1 MASEKRPTGAMNKI
15 WDDISKTFG
24 SDGLFEG
31 DGDFIEPAS
40 PETSGSPA
48 LDEAIGIW
56 GYPKGRL
63 IQLAG
68 HESSGKTLLS
78 LMAIREWQRK
88 AAHNWALFID
98 AEYTFDPDWASRLG
112 VDLSRLRIM
121 KTNSGA
127 EIFERLCGKP
137 HKEPGKPKVKKG
149 ILDLVVEQGGAD
161 KSGLGIIVLDSVAAV
176 VPPQEAA
183 SEVGKQNVAALS
195 RFLTPELRRILPD
208 LANSQVVFLGIN
220 HLKTAIGQ
228 YGDPETSPG
237 GKAWFYH
244 CSLMLSVAR
253 IKKEECKIYNE
264 AKEQVGHRIR
274 AKIGK
279 NKVAPPFR
287 EAEMDIA
294 YLEGFINRHAEIKD
308 LAVKYGIVKRP
319 NNQTYVFEDLSVRG
333 KDNFLKRLEQDP
345 ALCERLLSM
354 VKDAKGSGAKPSE
367 VSEEPEEDSGG
378 SWEE

>member
-1 MASEKRPTGAMNKI
+1 MASEKRAPSAMDKI
-15 WDDISKTFG
+15 WDEVYKTFG

-31 DGDFIEPAS
+31 DGDFIESAQ
-40 PETSGSPA
+40 PETTGSPA
-48 LDEAIGIW
+48 LDDAIGIW

-88 AAHNWALFID
+88 APHNWALFID
-98 AEYTFDPDWASRLG
+98 AEYTFDPEWAERLG

-149 ILDLVVEQGGAD
+149 ILDMVIEQGGAD
-161 KSGLGIIVLDSVAAV
+161 KSGLGFIVLDSVAAV

-183 SEVGKQNVAALS
+183 SEVGKQNVASLA
-195 RFLTPELRRILPD
+195 RFLTPELRRILPE
-208 LANSQVVFLGIN
+208 LAESQVVFLGIN

-228 YGDPETSPG
+228 YGDPDTSPG
-237 GKAWFYH
+237 GKAWFFH

-253 IKKEECKIYNE
+253 IKREECKIYDD
-264 AKEQVGHRIR
+264 AKEQIGHRIR

-294 YLEGFINRHAEIKD
+294 YLSGFINRHVEIKD
-308 LAVKYGIVKRP
+308 LAVKYGVVKRP
-319 NNQTYVFEDLSVRG
+319 NNQTYVFGDLNVRG
-333 KDNFLKRLEQDP
+333 KDNFLKHLEQDP
-345 ALCERLLSM
+345 TLCQKLLELAM
-354 VKDAKGSGAKPSE
+354 VAKASGEKAAASDESE
-367 VSEEPEEDSGG
+367 GE
-378 SWEE
+378 

>member
-1 MASEKRPTGAMNKI
+1 MAAEKRSSSAMDKI
-15 WDDISKTFG
+15 WDEVNKTFG
-24 SDGLFEG
+24 SDGLFAG
-31 DGDFIEPAS
+31 DGDFIEPAA
-40 PETSGSPA
+40 PESSGSPA

-88 AAHNWALFID
+88 NPRNWAVFID
-98 AEYTFDPDWASRLG
+98 AEYTFDPSWAERLG

-121 KTNSGA
+121 KTNAGA

-137 HKEPGKPKVKKG
+137 HKEPGKPKIKKG
-149 ILDLVVEQGGAD
+149 LLDMVIEQGGAD
-161 KSGLGIIVLDSVAAV
+161 ESGLGIVVLDSVAAV

-183 SEVGKQNVAALS
+183 SEVGKQNVAALA

-208 LANSQVVFLGIN
+208 LAQSQVVFLGIN
-220 HLKTAIGQ
+220 HLKVAIGV

-237 GKAWFYH
+237 GAAWKFH
-244 CSLMLSVAR
+244 CSVMLNVAR
-253 IKKEECKIYNE
+253 IKKEECKIYDYGT
-264 AKEQVGHRIR
+264 KEQVGHRIR

-287 EAEMDIA
+287 EAEIDIA
-294 YLEGFINRHAEIKD
+294 YLAGFINRHAEIKD
-308 LAVKYGIVKRP
+308 LAVKYGVVKRP
-319 NNQTYVFEDLSVRG
+319 NNQTYVFGDLSVRG
-333 KDNFLKRLEQDP
+333 KDNFLAHLEQDP
-345 ALCERLLSM
+345 ALCEKLLAL
-354 VKDAKGSGAKPSE
+354 VKEAKASGAKPAEASSE
-367 VSEEPEEDSGG
+367 SEEE
-378 SWEE
+378 

>member
-1 MASEKRPTGAMNKI
+1 MVTEKRPKGAMENI
-15 WDDISKTFG
+15 WEEVNKTFG

-31 DGDFIEPAS
+31 DGDFIEPAA
-40 PETSGSPA
+40 PESSGSPA
-48 LDEAIGIW
+48 LDNAIGIW

-88 AAHNWALFID
+88 ALHNWALFID
-98 AEYTFDPDWASRLG
+98 AEYTFDPSWAERLG

-121 KTNSGA
+121 KTNSGG

-137 HKEPGKPKVKKG
+137 HKELGKPKIKKG
-149 ILDLVVEQGGAD
+149 ILDMVIEKEGAD

-195 RFLTPELRRILPD
+195 RFLTPELRRILPI
-208 LANSQVVFLGIN
+208 LAESQVVFLGIN

-253 IKKEECKIYNE
+253 IKKEECKIYDD

-294 YLEGFINRHAEIKD
+294 YLGGFINRHAEIKD
-308 LAVKYGIVKRP
+308 LAVKYGVVKRP
-319 NNQTYVFEDLSVRG
+319 NNQTYVFEDLNVRG
-333 KDNFLKRLEQDP
+333 KDKFLEHLGQDP
-345 ALCERLLSM
+345 ALCERLLAL
-354 VKDAKGSGAKPSE
+354 VKEAKFSGAKPTNASDQ
-367 VSEEPEEDSGG
+367 PEE
-378 SWEE
+378 E